1 MEIRQCF
8 SPSTFDFSVFFYLE
22 TISMKCSM
30 NERAGYLGE
39 VDGGDGGQRGQVRV
53 VEAAGGVGGV
63 LARDREHHAARH
75 SRPVGRGEREPVV
88 SA

>member
-1 MEIRQCF
+1 ML
-8 SPSTFDFSVFFYLE
+8 DDLG
-22 TISMKCSM
+22 
-30 NERAGYLGE
+30 AAYLGE
-39 VDGGDGGQRGQVRV
+39 VDGGDGGQRGEVRV

-63 LARDREHHAARH
+63 LARDGEHHAARH